1 MSPPWK
7 FGFRNA
13 TGDGC
18 RFIILFPGRTGSSW
32 LVSALSGH
40 SDIQVKG
47 EILVGM
53 KPKAQHRELLDIYGK
68 PPRSGTARGFKT
80 KLKDVAEKP
89 ELARL
94 INDHGIKVIHMA
106 RKDLLKLAVSRIN
119 ARRLKDQVGQ
129 WNRVDKTERL
139 PAFEIDVETMEASLQ
154 ACHDAVQELE
164 RFMEDVSTPVLELE
178 YDDML
183 GDPSAYINRVLD
195 FIEVG
200 RCDLESAVRKNT
212 DDDLSKVILNYS
224 ELRRSMADGRWG
236 FCFTDFPR

>member
-7 FGFRNA
+7 FGFRKA
-13 TGDGC
+13 TGHGC

-32 LVSALSGH
+32 LVSAISGH

-68 PPRSGTARGFKT
+68 PPRSGAARGFKT
-80 KLKDVAEKP
+80 KLKDVAEQS
-89 ELARL
+89 ELVKL

-129 WNRVDKTERL
+129 WNRDEKIERL

-164 RFMEDVSTPVLELE
+164 LFMEDVSSPVLELE

-183 GDPSAYINRVLD
+183 RDPSACINRVLD
-195 FIEVG
+195 FIEVD
-200 RCDLESAVRKNT
+200 RCDLQSSIRKNT

-224 ELRRSMADGRWG
+224 ELRRSMANGRWA
-236 FCFTDFPR
+236 FCFTDSRQ